1 MSLDFRR
8 LRRALQ
14 SLVENPETSAN
25 KTEVPAPRTHQ
36 DGSRRAAIARRVPVA
51 TCAASLVGLFLLV
64 SPLHLLGA
72 VILAVGVFAIGV
84 SRPTWGLWLVILLFA
99 IHPLITKVA
108 QVNFGVTGSALIV
121 FSAWKEVALFAVL
134 LGEFGSLAADYR
146 AGRLRLPRPAL
157 MDAVA
162 GAFVILIAVGF
173 AVRHDALALNQVRLL
188 LFPVGVYTAIRI
200 RPIDTGTYFKAAVI
214 LAVPIAVFAI
224 VQSSAFGW
232 SFVHTYWGQ
241 ADLPIPFTFTAQ
253 SLVGPRAAGTYGS
266 PNELG
271 FALAAWGFMAAAL
284 MVMRPKQNRWM
295 ILAVLV
301 ILVALALTFSRSA
314 IVAFGA
320 GLILV
325 LAVIAAVSPSPRR
338 AFSYLSL
345 AIMPAIILSGA
356 VYFARGGTDLIA
368 STLHSLT
375 SSSASTDTGGPS
387 LVTTTA
393 SPSPSPAAVV
403 DASTE
408 EHLDSLAAGWSEVAS
423 HPLGIGLGTVGSR
436 GVPGISD
443 KPQYILESYYLSIG
457 VMLGWLGL
465 VWAVLLPLVMLLSA
479 IHALVRGNKT
489 VGVALLGMSV
499 SVAIV
504 SFWLPTIMEPEMA
517 ILPWSLAA
525 LAVST
530 LPGKVPSREA
540 AANTGARGDP
550 NRIPQTPA

>member
-1 MSLDFRR
+1 
-8 LRRALQ
+8 
-14 SLVENPETSAN
+14 
-25 KTEVPAPRTHQ
+25 
-36 DGSRRAAIARRVPVA
+36 
-51 TCAASLVGLFLLV
+51 VGLFLLV

-393 SPSPSPAAVV
+393 SPSLVTTTASPSLVTTTASPSLVTTTASPSPSPAAVV